1 MWRPLAILCL
11 AAVNMLAAATEI
23 RDTIYTGFSGVLFA
37 GRMTID
43 SPAMT
48 TGDGRTVQRWQRTY
62 TITAGVISVDLE
74 PNTTATPAGTSYYV
88 VYRPTSGLAWSER
101 WVVTV
106 SATPLKVSEVRVAT
120 APIPAVMIQPS
131 QILGGAATTGQ
142 ALLWSGSVWAPG
154 GVLAASAVNALS
166 AAVTT
171 VKQARLYA
179 VDYCTVPGTFDHT
192 CITAAVAAAPANS
205 VILLGKHA
213 YSIGG
218 SVSIASKTDLRIEGA
233 GPSTVLTLANG
244 VNAAVFAISDCTRCT
259 IADVNIAGNKA
270 NQTVAAD
277 AVIISNSI
285 GVRLE
290 NLSVTGAK
298 GVCVS
303 ALRSPADSNIQDL
316 FAFDGGSVEQCDG
329 GGVKITALVQ
339 YTIRK
344 VLFSLNGLKQL
355 HTSAGARALADS
367 NRFEFAATST
377 DNVVHFQ
384 TTTRPIFRDN
394 YLKAVGSG
402 YATRDNILF
411 DLTNGGT
418 LVGNCVESPG
428 YLKLNAPAMSG
439 ASVFVVSG
447 NGLGTD
453 SGGWTVTTGTQVAT
467 NTGWGLPAVTANN
480 TRHVSAVTC
489 TGTTPIWHAF
499 LPAGTSVTADCA
511 EAANGVGGAGFPDGV
526 GDQAL
531 IFKVPLYPPLM
542 TGGWM
547 ALYLETYQT
556 VTATGALSA
565 WDGYVACA
573 NYGAVLNNLSW
584 TKAASDSPKS
594 LQQWGVPYSIY
605 KHNAIQISPTE
616 WAAAHCDTPSSAYAL
631 FKIVRH
637 SNASSDKNTATVYVH
652 GIDVSYASNQ

>member
-1 MWRPLAILCL
+1 
-11 AAVNMLAAATEI
+11 
-23 RDTIYTGFSGVLFA
+23 
-37 GRMTID
+37 
-43 SPAMT
+43 
-48 TGDGRTVQRWQRTY
+48 
-62 TITAGVISVDLE
+62 
-74 PNTTATPAGTSYYV
+74 
-88 VYRPTSGLAWSER
+88 
-101 WVVTV
+101 
-106 SATPLKVSEVRVAT
+106 
-120 APIPAVMIQPS
+120 MIQPS
-131 QILGGAATTGQ
+131 QILSGAATTGQ

-154 GVLAASAVNALS
+154 GVASSWGSIAGTLASQVDLNSALGAKADASAVNALS

-179 VDYCTVPGTFDHT
+179 ADYCTVPETFDHT

-213 YSIGG
+213 YSIGA

-244 VNAAVFAISDCTRCT
+244 VNAAVFAISGCTRCT

-277 AVIISNSI
+277 AVTISNSI

-303 ALRSPADSNIQDL
+303 AVRSPADSNIQDL
-316 FAFDGGSVEQCDG
+316 FTFDGGSVEQCDG
-329 GGVKITALVQ
+329 GGVKVTALVQ

-355 HTSAGARALADS
+355 HTSAGARALVDG
-367 NRFEFAATST
+367 NRFEFAADSQG
-377 DNVVHFQ
+377 NVVHFQ

-402 YATRDNILF
+402 FWPRDNVLF

-418 LVGNCVESPG
+418 MVGNYIESPG
-428 YLKLNAPAMSG
+428 YLKLDAPAMSG

-447 NGLGTD
+447 NGIGSD
-453 SGGWTVTTGTQVAT
+453 SGQWTVTTGTQVAT

-480 TRHVSAVTC
+480 TRHISAVTC

-499 LPAGTSVTADCA
+499 LAAGTSVTADCA

-584 TKAASDSPKS
+584 TKAASESPKS

-616 WAAAHCDTPSSAYAL
+616 WAAAHCDAPSSAYAL